1 MPKLNFETAFIF
13 KFKQD
18 KDTFFIYE
26 PLRKRWLVLTPEE
39 WVRQHWVQYFLLV
52 EKRSPSSL
60 IAESKIVLNGTV
72 KRTDLLITEKAQPKI
87 LVECK
92 APHIA
97 ITEETFE
104 QIARYNSVVGA
115 ERILMSNG
123 VHHICATQK
132 DGTYAFQEFK
142 F

>member
-13 KFKQD
+13 KFRQD

-72 KRTDLLITEKAQPKI
+72 KRTDLLVTEKAQPKI

-92 APHIA
+92 APHIS
-97 ITEETFE
+97 ITEETFD

-123 VHHICATQK
+123 AHHICATQREGK
-132 DGTYAFQEFK
+132 YVFEEFK